1 MAGGW
6 LEAARREVH
15 LSEDWQEFSRELFDV
30 VLQQLAENHVEFFT
44 DLSAS
49 EKALLVERA
58 AKTIDRGNAHR
69 VLMNRINSSL
79 EQQIGNHLTSKTL
92 QIQNEPVFSHV
103 QDGVVTLLHKWPDMK
118 SKLHVLFNHVLP
130 PDLRTFTWRLYLS
143 NTKARL
149 EYLSSLSQSLP
160 QSSNNMEIFLK
171 CESLLASQPT
181 FKTLR
186 DSKYT
191 NYLLLVPL
199 VQVSIATTPRNTT
212 LSLLSTLLV
221 EEYLTLM
228 EWWERYSKVQANQV
242 SSSSAHEDC
251 LEEVANLLDE
261 KDKGVS
267 DIIKNIYAQQAGNKL
282 REDLLRGLRSILHP
296 VINTLFV
303 GHLTMETVLYIW
315 DQYII
320 GLGQP
325 SYNCIPAFC
334 MAFIHLLREHLQICK
349 TPGEV
354 EVMLRSQAPALTTQ
368 QFQKVIKQHFYTNLY
383 KRLNKQDTEVV
394 SLLDPTEVGFAQPWT
409 HLFRKQLSYQIH
421 PKERRQA
428 REEREAQH
436 MRYMEKVKQEER
448 LIRLR
453 EDCVRRR
460 EEEQLQRLVQET
472 KRIHLEQKFS
482 FEEKLQQERHLR
494 FEMQRKAEEQVSQLQ
509 VEMRQMMQQRQ
520 HFLDVYSLRSI
531 TAPPPSLESGS
542 SSGIPLPEQAISPEE
557 SMRTP
562 GILRP
567 NTRKAERVTL
577 DLLQNLM
584 DTANSRSPP
593 PECHSRPGWRPQ
605 DPSCSESMC
614 GRTNRTR
621 WSRGFISSMRT
632 LNTPT
637 WHTPTADRTRSPCGT
652 WRPPELPTPPQHQSP
667 PPSRRHTPQPLPSR
681 VDRSSSR
688 ARPGVVKQEQTSQRS
703 QR

>member
-1 MAGGW
+1 
-6 LEAARREVH
+6 
-15 LSEDWQEFSRELFDV
+15 
-30 VLQQLAENHVEFFT
+30 
-44 DLSAS
+44 
-49 EKALLVERA
+49 
-58 AKTIDRGNAHR
+58 
-69 VLMNRINSSL
+69 
-79 EQQIGNHLTSKTL
+79 
-92 QIQNEPVFSHV
+92 
-103 QDGVVTLLHKWPDMK
+103 
-118 SKLHVLFNHVLP
+118 
-130 PDLRTFTWRLYLS
+130 
-143 NTKARL
+143 
-149 EYLSSLSQSLP
+149 
-160 QSSNNMEIFLK
+160 
-171 CESLLASQPT
+171 
-181 FKTLR
+181 
-186 DSKYT
+186 
-191 NYLLLVPL
+191 
-199 VQVSIATTPRNTT
+199 
-212 LSLLSTLLV
+212 
-221 EEYLTLM
+221 
-228 EWWERYSKVQANQV
+228 V

-428 REEREAQH
+428 R
-436 MRYMEKVKQEER
+436 
-448 LIRLR
+448 
-453 EDCVRRR
+453 R

-520 HFLDVYSLRSI
+520 HFLDVYSLRRYVDQQLD
-531 TAPPPSLESGS
+531 LESFTGNLCL
-542 SSGIPLPEQAISPEE
+542 IE
-557 SMRTP
+557 S
-562 GILRP
+562 L
-567 NTRKAERVTL
+567 
-577 DLLQNLM
+577 
-584 DTANSRSPP
+584 
-593 PECHSRPGWRPQ
+593 H
-605 DPSCSESMC
+605 
-614 GRTNRTR
+614 
-621 WSRGFISSMRT
+621 
-632 LNTPT
+632 
-637 WHTPTADRTRSPCGT
+637 
-652 WRPPELPTPPQHQSP
+652 
-667 PPSRRHTPQPLPSR
+667 
-681 VDRSSSR
+681 
-688 ARPGVVKQEQTSQRS
+688 
-703 QR
+703 